1 MFEVKCSI
9 RESDICL
16 EDGKREGFNV
26 IFSVKY
32 YDIKLFVIWGGG
44 GRVIKRYMDKFII
57 FVIL

>member
-1 MFEVKCSI
+1 MFKVKCSI

-32 YDIKLFVIWGGG
+32 YDIKLFVMGRGGG
-44 GRVIKRYMDKFII
+44 DVLLKDIWISLLY
-57 FVIL
+57 L